1 MNKPT
6 SPAQL
11 RAQAKYDKE
20 NTLGVYLKLNKK
32 MDAEIIKKLE
42 SVEKKQ
48 TYIKN
53 LILEDIK
60 KSPR

>member
-6 SPAQL
+6 SQAQL

-20 NTLGVYLKLNKK
+20 NTIGVYLKLNKK
-32 MDAEIIKKLE
+32 KDAEIIKKLE